1 MELDFEVVSLPDSDH
16 PSEGETAPDFTRPL
30 VNDEYWEDAS
40 LSAVTA
46 EGPTLLIFH
55 PMDGAFPTT
64 YIWNEIDDRGFAED
78 VQVVGVS
85 ISSPYEHKGL
95 LKERAEG
102 VRLFS
107 DPAADLATA
116 YGIEN
121 PLDGM
126 TGVTEHRPAAF
137 LLDES
142 RTVHY
147 AWAAAEWPAFPE
159 YDEIEAAIDELV

>member
-1 MELDFEVVSLPDSDH
+1 MDLDFEVVELPESDH
-16 PSEGETAPDFTRPL
+16 PKAGETAPDFTRPL
-30 VNDEYWEDAS
+30 VNEEYWEDVS

-64 YIWNEIDDRGFAED
+64 YIWNEIDDRGLVDD

-85 ISSPYEHKGL
+85 VSSPYEHKDL
-95 LKERAEG
+95 LEARAEG

-107 DPAADLATA
+107 DPAADVAEA
-116 YGIEN
+116 YGIVN
-121 PLDGM
+121 DLDGM

-142 RTVHY
+142 RTVQY
-147 AWAAAEWPAFPE
+147 AWAAEEWPAFPE
-159 YDEIEAAIDELV
+159 YDEVESAVDELV